1 VSRLTLTQR
10 FLKSQPV
17 EIAALKHR
25 IGTPAASLPARAACI
40 DSFAHACDFF
50 PSADC
55 DAACPRGDCGPTSRD
70 KQRQRCDRR
79 LSTGTVAIVAADSDH
94 LKPVE
99 DRRAEIREAEALF

>member
-1 VSRLTLTQR
+1 VTQR

-70 KQRQRCDRR
+70 KDVIGGFPQAR
-79 LSTGTVAIVAADSDH
+79 LRLWLPIAIT
-94 LKPVE
+94 
-99 DRRAEIREAEALF
+99 

>member
-17 EIAALKHR
+17 EIATLEHR
-25 IGTPAASLPARAACI
+25 IGTPATIPPARTACI

-55 DAACPRGDCGPTSRD
+55 DAAGPRGDCGPASRD
-70 KQRQRCDRR
+70 KDVIGGFPQAWLR
-79 LSTGTVAIVAADSDH
+79 LWLPIAIT
-94 LKPVE
+94 
-99 DRRAEIREAEALF
+99 